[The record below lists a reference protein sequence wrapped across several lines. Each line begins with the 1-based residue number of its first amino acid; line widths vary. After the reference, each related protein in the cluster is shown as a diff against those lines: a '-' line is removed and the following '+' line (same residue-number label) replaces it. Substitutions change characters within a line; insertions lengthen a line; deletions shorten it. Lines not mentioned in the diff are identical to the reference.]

1 MVRREELLIVT
12 GGIAGG
18 FDANRPLTNGSCV
31 IISCFD
37 SVVRYNHPQRL
48 HARVQWTTDFSTP
61 A

>member
-37 SVVRYNHPQRL
+37 SVVRYNPQRL

>member
-18 FDANRPLTNGSCV
+18 FDANRPLTNVSCV
-31 IISCFD
+31 IISYFD
-37 SVVRYNHPQRL
+37 SVVRYNPQRL